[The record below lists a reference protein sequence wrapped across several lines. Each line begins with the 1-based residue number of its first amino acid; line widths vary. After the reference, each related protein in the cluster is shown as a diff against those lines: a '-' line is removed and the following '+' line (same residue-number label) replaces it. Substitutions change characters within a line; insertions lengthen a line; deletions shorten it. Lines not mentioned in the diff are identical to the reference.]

1 MKEIKVTINGKEVV
15 TIEGKTILEVVHE
28 NKIDKVPTLCH
39 DDRIEPYGSCFI
51 CVVEVEGVNK
61 LVPSC
66 CTLITE
72 GMAIHT
78 DNERVRDSRKTA
90 LELLLSNHYA
100 DCIGPCINNC
110 PAHVDAQGYI
120 ALISMGK
127 YEEALKLIKQQNPL
141 PLSIGRVCVRECEV
155 ACRRQIIDE
164 PVAINHLKR
173 YVADIDARHQWVPEV
188 KAANGKKVAVVGGGP
203 SGLTCGYYLTLEGYK
218 VTIFEKLPQ
227 LGGMLRYGIPGY
239 RLPKEILQQE
249 IQWILDRG
257 LEVKT
262 DVVMGKDFDVQSL
275 FSDGFD
281 AVYLAVGAHKAST
294 MRLENEDDTEG
305 VMWGIDFLRQM
316 PGQPLKLKGT
326 VVVVGGGNTAV
337 DAARSA
343 LRCGADRVKIVY
355 RRSIKEMPAHPEEI
369 QAAREEG
376 IEILFLTNPKSII
389 RDENKRLTGIQCLK
403 MELVEAKPGERPR
416 PVPIEG
422 SEFELP
428 CDYLI
433 GAIGQQVDTSFN
445 VPVHPGDGVEL
456 ERWGTIITNEDT
468 LETSIKGVFAGGDA
482 VTGPDTAI
490 QSIALGKRAA
500 FSIDAYLRTGKVE
513 KQLKPFLSFKHYF
526 AEVTESEMSH
536 FEKLPRNKMPGIP
549 VDQRI
554 TNFKEVELGYTCQ
567 QSAEEPKRCLEC
579 GCSQYYD
586 CRLRRYA
593 DDYRVDITPYL
604 GETRKYKVD
613 GRHPFIVMDPNKC
626 IDCGRCVRTCSEI
639 LKVSALGFVYRG
651 FKTVVKPAME
661 KALAETD
668 CVACGNCIDTCPT
681 GALTEKFPFKVLGT
695 LPKEN
700 AETVCN
706 FCSIGCKVNFKVI
719 NENIFYV
726 SNSSENILGSHN
738 QGYLCMKGRFGHRY
752 LMENNR
758 LEKPLI
764 KDRSTGGF
772 SEVTREQ
779 AVQVIAGKVKTII
792 DRYGSGAVAV
802 MGSPQMTNEELYLL
816 QKFARVGLKT
826 NNIASFSNILC
837 KKEQDS
843 LDRALGATISTASM
857 DDIANADVIVVIN
870 GNLSEKNLVMKLK
883 IKKARKNHG
892 AKLILVSSSEI
903 ELTKFADL
911 WIDSRKGTNTV
922 LLNGVLRHVI
932 KKGLFPGKP
941 AALKGF
947 DALTAMVD
955 RYTPEEVTEA
965 VDITPEKYEQLL
977 HWLENPQEKIVF
989 IYNIDSQRERSA
1001 NDLKAIGNFLLLTG
1015 RHQGQGS
1022 DSGSGLILLRE
1033 YANSTGLMDMGVTPN
1048 YLPGYVKFFEKKEI
1062 QRIGKKWQVDLT
1074 RVFKPVDLEAGLRR
1088 GEIKAILVFGEDPL
1102 FSADHLKYFTAVE
1115 FLMVQDLFPTAT
1127 TAAADVVIPAASFIE
1142 QEGTYTAC
1150 DRRVQKVNRIIPPK
1164 NGTEN
1169 WKFIQE
1175 LAKAFDLQPEYTS
1188 IDHIYQE
1195 IQEVNRFYNG
1205 SAAQQIFNETGKPGF
1220 SIYTAEMVT
1229 FPPELPI
1236 LLHSESYFKNLQMNL
1251 KFKN

>member
-1 MKEIKVTINGKEVV
+1 MKEIKVIINGKEVV
-15 TIEGKTILEVVHE
+15 TTEGKTILEVVHE
-28 NKIDKVPTLCH
+28 NKIAKIPTLCH

-51 CVVEVEGVNK
+51 CVVEVEGANK
-61 LVPSC
+61 LIPSC
-66 CTLITE
+66 CTPTAE
-72 GMAIHT
+72 GMVIHT
-78 DNERVRDSRKTA
+78 DSERVRDSRKTA

-120 ALISMGK
+120 ALISLGK

-141 PLSIGRVCVRECEV
+141 PLSIGRVCVRDCEV
-155 ACRRQIIDE
+155 ACRRQILDE
-164 PVAINHLKR
+164 SVAINHLKR
-173 YVADIDARHQWVPEV
+173 YVADIDAQHHWVPEV

-203 SGLTCGYYLTLEGYK
+203 SGLTCAYYLTLGGYK
-218 VTIFEKLPQ
+218 VTIFEKLPK
-227 LGGMLRYGIPGY
+227 LGGMLMYGIPEY

-257 LEVKT
+257 IDVKT
-262 DVVMGKDFDVQSL
+262 NVAVGKDFDISSL
-275 FSDGFD
+275 FTDGFA

-305 VMWGIDFLRQM
+305 VMWGIDFLREM
-316 PGQPLKLKGT
+316 PGQPPKLKGT

-369 QAAREEG
+369 HAAREEG

-389 RDENKRLTGIQCLK
+389 RDENKRLTGICCLK

-422 SEFELP
+422 SEFDLP

-445 VPVHPGDGVEL
+445 ATVHAGEVVNL
-456 ERWGTIITNEDT
+456 ERWGTITTNVDT

-490 QSIALGKRAA
+490 QSIAQGKKAA
-500 FSIDAYLRTGKVE
+500 LSIDAYLCNGKVE
-513 KQLKPFLSFKHYF
+513 KQLKPFLSFKHHF
-526 AEVTESEMSH
+526 AEVTESELSH
-536 FEKLPRNKMPGIP
+536 FEKLPRNKMPEIP
-549 VDQRI
+549 AAQRI
-554 TNFKEVELGYTCQ
+554 TNFKEVELGYTCR

-586 CRLRRYA
+586 CQLRHYA
-593 DDYRVDITPYL
+593 DDYQVDITPYL

-613 GRHPFIVMDPNKC
+613 SRHPFIVMDPNKC
-626 IDCGRCVRTCSEI
+626 INCGRCVRTCSEI

-651 FKTVVKPAME
+651 FKSVVKPAME
-661 KALAETD
+661 KALLETN
-668 CVACGNCIDTCPT
+668 CVACGNCIDVCPT

-719 NENIFYV
+719 NKDIFYV
-726 SNSSENILGSHN
+726 SNSNQDILDSHN
-738 QGYLCMKGRFGHRY
+738 KGYLCMKGRFGHRY
-752 LMENNR
+752 LLEKNR
-758 LEKPLI
+758 LENPLI
-764 KDRSTGGF
+764 KDRGTGAS
-772 SEVTREQ
+772 SEVTWQQ
-779 AVQVIAGKVKTII
+779 AVQVTVEKVKTII
-792 DRYGSGAVAV
+792 DRYGPEAVAV
-802 MGSPQMTNEELYLL
+802 MASPKLANEELYLL
-816 QKFARVGLKT
+816 QKFARAGLKT
-826 NNIASFSNILC
+826 NNIASFSHILC
-837 KKEQDS
+837 QQETDS
-843 LDRALGATISTASM
+843 LDQALGATVSTASM
-857 DDIANADVIVVIN
+857 DDITNADIIVVIN
-870 GNLSEKNLVMKLK
+870 GNLSEENLVMELK
-883 IKKARKNHG
+883 IKQARKKHDT
-892 AKLILVSSSEI
+892 KLILVNSSETK
-903 ELTKFADL
+903 LTKFADL

-932 KKGLFPGKP
+932 KKGLFTGEP

-955 RYTPEEVTEA
+955 PYTPEDVTEA

-977 HWLENPQEKIVF
+977 HWLEDPHEKIVF

-1015 RHQGQGS
+1015 RQGEQG
-1022 DSGSGLILLRE
+1022 SGSGLILLQE

-1048 YLPGYVKFFEKKEI
+1048 YLPGYVKFFEEEDI

-1074 RVFKPVDLEAGLRR
+1074 PVFKPVDLEAKLRR
-1088 GEIKAILVFGEDPL
+1088 GEIRAMLVFGEDPL
-1102 FSADHLKYFTAVE
+1102 CTADQLKYFSEVE

-1150 DRRVQKVNRIIPPK
+1150 DRRVQQLNRIIPPK
-1164 NGTEN
+1164 NGREN
-1169 WKFIQE
+1169 WQFIQE
-1175 LAKAFDLQPEYTS
+1175 LAKAFNLQMEYTS
-1188 IDHIYQE
+1188 IDDIYQE
-1195 IQEVNRFYNG
+1195 IREMNRFYNG
-1205 SAAQQIFNETGKPGF
+1205 SAANQTFNETGKPEF
-1220 SIYTAEMVT
+1220 SIYTAGMVT
-1229 FPPELPI
+1229 FPPELPG
-1236 LLHSESYFKNLQMNL
+1236 LLHSENYFKNLQMKL